1 MFHRRS
7 LTPPPGFLSCA
18 LVSKSSDRFIVAV
31 ANQKGGVGKSTTTIN
46 MGAALA
52 GMGERVLIIDADP
65 QANAT
70 SGLGVDRHS
79 VAVNT
84 YDLILG
90 QGEIEDG
97 IEPTSVKDLFIIAS
111 SIDLAAAEIELV
123 ARMSREM
130 LLAKALAGLD
140 GKFDVIFIDCP
151 PSLGLITVNAL
162 TAAHEV
168 LIPIQTEYYA
178 LEGLTQLLRS
188 IEAIQSHLNPKLRI
202 EGAVLTMYD
211 RRTTLAAEVS
221 SQVRDHFGTVAYDT
235 VIPRTVR
242 LAEAPSYGEPIESF
256 DYKSKGAVAY
266 RTLAEEWRKRH
277 GRST

>member
-1 MFHRRS
+1 M
-7 LTPPPGFLSCA
+7 
-18 LVSKSSDRFIVAV
+18 SKSSDRVIVAI

-65 QANAT
+65 QSNAT
-70 SGLGVDRHS
+70 SGLGVDRHA
-79 VAVNT
+79 VEVNT

-90 QGEIEDG
+90 EGDIDDG
-97 IEPTSVKDLFIIAS
+97 IEPTSVKDLFVIAS

-123 ARMSREM
+123 ARMSREH
-130 LLAKALAGLD
+130 LLSG
-140 GKFDVIFIDCP
+140 VIEGMKTEVDAVLIDCP

-162 TAAHEV
+162 TAADEV

-188 IEAIQSHLNPKLRI
+188 IEVIQAHLNPRLTI

-211 RRTTLAAEVS
+211 KRTTLAAEVS
-221 SQVRDHFGTVAYDT
+221 TQVREHFGDVAYTT

-242 LAEAPSYGEPIESF
+242 IAEAPSFGEPIEAF
-256 DYKSKGAVAY
+256 DRKSRGAVAY
-266 RTLAEEWRKRH
+266 RALATEWRKRH